1 MRSLTGIGMP
11 EGAAL
16 YSTEQGLPPFDDH
29 RNHIDAFL
37 VVVMIKGA
45 AVLVVIDLPS
55 KSHDEK

>member
-16 YSTEQGLPPFDDH
+16 YLAKQGFPPFDDH

-45 AVLVVIDLPS
+45 AVLVVNDLIS